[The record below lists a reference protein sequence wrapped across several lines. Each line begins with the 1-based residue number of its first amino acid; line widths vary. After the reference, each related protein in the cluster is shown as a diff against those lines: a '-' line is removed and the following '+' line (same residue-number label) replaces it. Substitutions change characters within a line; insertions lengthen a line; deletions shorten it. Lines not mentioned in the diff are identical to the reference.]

1 MIATRTISHDGA
13 RWAVAPSGF
22 ITQSVGDEFG
32 VVFTR
37 IDDTQRDD
45 TQADV
50 RFSRYSPGSVR
61 SRDAAFNALS
71 DDALLRLLITSQS
84 SVRAPEGGY
93 RS

>member
-1 MIATRTISHDGA
+1 MIASRTISHDGA
-13 RWAVAPSGF
+13 RWSAAPSGF
-22 ITQSVGDEFG
+22 ITQYVGDEFG

-37 IDDTQRDD
+37 IDDARDE
-45 TQADV
+45 V

-61 SRDAAFNALS
+61 SREASFEALPDAALI
-71 DDALLRLLITSQS
+71 RLLITSQP

>member
-13 RWAVAPSGF
+13 CWEVAPSGF
-22 ITQSVGDEFG
+22 ITQYVGDEFG
-32 VVFTR
+32 IVFTR
-37 IDDTQRDD
+37 VDHAGTE
-45 TQADV
+45 V

-61 SRDAAFNALS
+61 SREASFESLS
-71 DDALLRLLITSQS
+71 DATLTRLLITSQP

>member
-22 ITQSVGDEFG
+22 VTQYVGDEFG

-37 IDDTQRDD
+37 LDG
-45 TQADV
+45 AGAEV
-50 RFSRYSPGSVR
+50 RFSRYSPGTTR
-61 SRDAAFNALS
+61 SREASFDALS
-71 DDALLRLLITSQS
+71 ESALLQLFLTSQAS
-84 SVRAPEGGY
+84 IRSPEGGY

>member
-22 ITQSVGDEFG
+22 ITQYVGDEFG

-37 IDDTQRDD
+37 IGDAQS
-45 TQADV
+45 DV

-61 SRDAAFNALS
+61 SREASFDALS
-71 DDALLRLLITSQS
+71 DATLLRLLITSQP